1 MTEQIENKQAISG
14 EVQLISPR
22 QRLFKTYDAAV
33 DFIRF
38 CNAKRVYMEAITT
51 PSRQQAWVVEYTG
64 SQGEES

>member
-1 MTEQIENKQAISG
+1 MTEQIENKEPLSG
-14 EVQLISPR
+14 ETQTISPR

-38 CNAKRVYMEAITT
+38 CNAKRVYMEAIVT

-64 SQGEES
+64 SQGEE